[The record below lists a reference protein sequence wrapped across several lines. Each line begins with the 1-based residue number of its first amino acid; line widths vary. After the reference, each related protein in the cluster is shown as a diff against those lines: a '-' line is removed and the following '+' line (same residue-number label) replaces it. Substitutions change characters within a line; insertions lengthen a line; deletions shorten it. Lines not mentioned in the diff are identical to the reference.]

1 MAYEFIGQ
9 DANDG
14 SGRSVSSAGDVDG
27 DGLADL
33 LIGEIGA
40 DGLSNGEFGSGSAY
54 LIEADQL
61 AAYDAA
67 TGLWTASST

>member
-33 LIGEIGA
+33 LIGA
-40 DGLSNGEFGSGSAY
+40 R
-54 LIEADQL
+54 
-61 AAYDAA
+61 
-67 TGLWTASST
+67 